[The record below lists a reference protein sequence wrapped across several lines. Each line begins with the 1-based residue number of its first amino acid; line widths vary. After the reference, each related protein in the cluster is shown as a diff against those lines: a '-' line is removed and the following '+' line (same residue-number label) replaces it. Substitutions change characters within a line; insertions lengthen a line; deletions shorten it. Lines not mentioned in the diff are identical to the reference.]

1 MVSAGESMMTDV
13 NMADDCVM
21 DVGAEDVAVLELCAE
36 RGGLGRYTLLND
48 NCRSGPRRTAGG
60 GDFGASASEDVS
72 VVPAHSE
79 T

>member
-72 VVPAHSE
+72 AVPAHSE